1 MTNSILFQSL
11 TASQQ
16 TAFNQNLETYFPNTD
31 FTILFELFENNTN
44 TSIESLNE
52 TQKELLL
59 DYTTI

>member
-11 TASQQ
+11 TTTQQ